1 MVRRAPWPPN
11 LVEGRWTTVEY
22 KTMTQAE
29 LLETIS
35 SGNLDAVE
43 LNEAVG
49 ALKKITSKGIE
60 DGKAERLANVGLD
73 GDDIQAAVVGVVG
86 GLRVRGGKVKFS
98 GYIDF
103 DLDRVVDFAYGS
115 KRGGPVSPSSYKG
128 CTFRIDGQDSIIF
141 ATANGS
147 MLNFGELVNGDV
159 YALNSAKRVWLY
171 FGGTVRSSKDK
182 AEATATGKLALLED
196 EERARVEVMKDGEAI
211 ALDEFLA
218 SLE

>member
-1 MVRRAPWPPN
+1 M
-11 LVEGRWTTVEY
+11 EF

-29 LLETIS
+29 LVEAIT
-35 SGNLDAVE
+35 SGELDAVE

-60 DGKAERLANVGLD
+60 DGKAQRVANVGLD
-73 GDDIQAAVVGVVG
+73 ADDVKSGVASKVSL
-86 GLRVRGGKVKFS
+86 LRERHGKVKFS

-103 DLDRVVDFAYGS
+103 DNGGAIQDFSYGS

-128 CTFRIDGQDSIIF
+128 CTFRIDEQDSVIF

-147 MLNFGELVNGDV
+147 HLNYGELTDGDV
-159 YALNSAKRVWLY
+159 YPLASAKRVWLY
-171 FGGTVRSSKDK
+171 FGGTVRSDATK
-182 AEATATGKLALLED
+182 AEATATGKLAELTD
-196 EERARVEVMKDGEAI
+196 EQRARVEVMKSGEAI
-211 ALDEFLA
+211 ALDDFLA